1 MPSFVYVCSMQIKT
15 AQYVISAPSFDLCPK
30 PDKAEYAFIGR
41 SNVGKSSLINMLTN
55 QNGLA
60 KTSASP
66 GKTQL
71 INHFIINNAWYIV
84 DLPGYGYAKISQ
96 SSRRRWEQMI
106 ENYLRKREN
115 LVNVF
120 VLLDARHPPQ
130 KIDIEFVNQLG
141 KWEIPFALVFTKADK
156 EKPGVVVRNVQAF
169 LTELRNGD
177 WEFLP
182 RHFVTSAEKKTG
194 REEIIQFIDQCNKA
208 LKPDQPK
215 KG

>member
-1 MPSFVYVCSMQIKT
+1 
-15 AQYVISAPSFDLCPK
+15 
-30 PDKAEYAFIGR
+30 
-41 SNVGKSSLINMLTN
+41 MLTN

-208 LKPDQPK
+208 LKPDLPK
-215 KG
+215 K